1 MQASKVP
8 AFLALFHLLIFIIF
22 CGWQGGSSFAM
33 AAAGR
38 PSPQISEGLG
48 AFRRRDDFYKM
59 APKELGL

>member
-1 MQASKVP
+1 MQAWKVP
-8 AFLALFHLLIFIIF
+8 AFLDLFHLLIFIIF
-22 CGWQGGSSFAM
+22 CCWEGAV

-38 PSPQISEGLG
+38 WSPQISEGLG